1 MKKIFSFALLSLT
14 LSAAAQEGKLKAS
27 RTLIVFFDGLRPD
40 YITPENMPNLYALKK
55 AGVYGTSHH
64 SVFPTVTRV
73 NSSSYATGSYPQQN
87 GLMGNSV
94 FFPKVKK
101 NGALDTGD
109 ARDLNSIDSAMQGH
123 LLTSI
128 SLGEIL
134 QRSGKTMMVFSSG
147 STGQALLQNHKVNGG
162 AIINPDM
169 ILPASI
175 RDSVI
180 RDLGQP
186 QAYSKDNG
194 PRHEWVANALIK
206 YGLVPDGPSVNAV
219 WFSDPDGCAHRDGIG
234 SPAAMEAIKKVDAQ
248 LGRILQTLDDRD
260 LRKDFNI
267 LFSTDH
273 GFVTYAGK
281 DNITDLLIRHGL
293 KENKESEDVVVAGGS
308 IHVRDHNKETVRK
321 IVEVLQAEPWIGS
334 IFTRGKNKKSTQ
346 GWVPG
351 TLSFSSIHWDNAD
364 RSGDVLADYNWN
376 DDKNNTGYA
385 GTSMGKGVAGHGSM
399 SPYEVHI
406 PLIASGPDFIAA
418 TESALPTSNVDITP
432 TVLFLQG
439 LKVPSTMDGRVLREL
454 LAANRVKMKAP
465 VTEHVISTANGAA
478 GSYKVDLQVTK
489 LGDYRYIDFSKV
501 VRISSSTL
509 SK

>member
-1 MKKIFSFALLSLT
+1 MITMKQILSFLFLAVAVSV
-14 LSAAAQEGKLKAS
+14 SAQPVRLKAS

-40 YITPENMPNLYALKK
+40 YITPENMPNLYALKQ

-123 LLTSI
+123 LLTSV
-128 SLGEIL
+128 SLGELL
-134 QRSGKTMMVFSSG
+134 QESGKTMMVFSSG

-169 ILPASI
+169 ILPFSI
-175 RDSVI
+175 RDSII

-194 PRHEWVANALIK
+194 PRHEWVANALIR
-206 YGLVPDGPSVNAV
+206 YGLVKDGPSVNAV

-234 SPAAMEAIKKVDAQ
+234 SPAAMAAIRKVDEQ
-248 LGRILQTLDDRD
+248 LGRILKTLDERD

-281 DNITDLLIRHGL
+281 DNITELLVRNGL
-293 KENKESEDVVVAGGS
+293 KESKESEDVVVAGGS
-308 IHVRDHNKETVRK
+308 IHVKEHDKEKIRK
-321 IVEVLQAEPWIGS
+321 IVTLLQAQDWIGS
-334 IFTRGKNKKSTQ
+334 VFTRGATKKSTA

-351 TLSFSSIHWDNAD
+351 TLA
-364 RSGDVLADYNWN
+364 
-376 DDKNNTGYA
+376 
-385 GTSMGKGVAGHGSM
+385 
-399 SPYEVHI
+399 
-406 PLIASGPDFIAA
+406 
-418 TESALPTSNVDITP
+418 
-432 TVLFLQG
+432 
-439 LKVPSTMDGRVLREL
+439 
-454 LAANRVKMKAP
+454 
-465 VTEHVISTANGAA
+465 
-478 GSYKVDLQVTK
+478 
-489 LGDYRYIDFSKV
+489 
-501 VRISSSTL
+501 
-509 SK
+509 